1 MIIIILPR
9 TGIANKLLLW
19 AKWKIVANK
28 YNIDVLAL
36 NWNHPLKIGVYIR
49 KERSKRIYRGF
60 FKINYVLI
68 LKAFLSLLNARR
80 IQILNNPKQLSPSDK
95 YSLIF
100 STKLNYEFD
109 YFENLRGHESQIL
122 QEFIQLLK
130 PKYFQ
135 LLEKQKGQKISVHIR
150 LGDFSTNNNSNSFKT
165 NQRLPI
171 TYYSGIINKLLQL
184 HPNYGIK
191 IFSDGYPE
199 ELKEILDISGRISM
213 SDNKKDLEDFLELI
227 QSDIIVITPQSTYSC
242 LAAYL
247 SKAIIISG
255 NNANK
260 IRKNNEPFEGTILEY
275 EKYEKNNR
283 NKLLSRR

>member
-1 MIIIILPR
+1 MIIILLPR
-9 TGIANKLLLW
+9 TGIANKLILW
-19 AKWKIVANK
+19 AKWKIVANH
-28 YNIDVLAL
+28 YNMDVLAL
-36 NWNHPLKIGVYIR
+36 NWNHPLKIGTYIR
-49 KERSKRIYRGF
+49 KERSKRNYRGF
-60 FKINYVLI
+60 FKTDYFLI
-68 LKAFLSLLNARR
+68 LKAFSNLLKARK
-80 IQILNNPKQLSPSDK
+80 IIVLNNPELLNPSDK

-100 STKLNYEFD
+100 SSKLNYELD
-109 YFENLRGHESQIL
+109 YFENLRGHESQIH
-122 QEFIQLLK
+122 QEFTQLLK

-135 LLEKQKGQKISVHIR
+135 LLKKKKGQKIGVHIR
-150 LGDFSTNNNSNSFKT
+150 LGDFSVNNSNSFKT
-165 NQRLPI
+165 NHRLPL

-184 HPNYGIK
+184 HPNYEVK

-213 SDNKKDLEDFLELI
+213 SNNKKDLEDFLELI

-247 SKAIIISG
+247 SKAVIISG
-255 NNANK
+255 KNTNK

-283 NKLLSRR
+283 YKLLSR